1 MTLFHIDLQLF
12 TGEKTE
18 KATPKRKKEARE
30 KGQVMQSKEI
40 NSALIL
46 LFTFLALFLLGNY
59 TYQNLLLFTHNMFL
73 NTVNTEDLFTVN
85 GIHKMFMLL
94 VTVTAKLV
102 VPIMGVAF
110 LVGLICSYMQVGFLF
125 TTKTLGI
132 KFDRINP
139 INGFKKIFSKKS
151 LVEFVKSLL
160 KIILVGYVTFSY
172 ALKQSK
178 TVMNILDMS
187 LESIIGFIGSI
198 TIQVAFR
205 AAIVLILLAVM
216 DYFFQKWEYEN
227 ELKMSKQEVKEEY
240 KQMEGDPQVKSKIK
254 EKQRQISM
262 RRMMQDVP
270 KADVIIT
277 NPTHYAVALR
287 YDSNLEAAPVLLA
300 KGVDLVAQNIKKAA
314 NEHEIPIVENKLLA
328 RTIFYQVDIG
338 ASIPPDLYQAVAEV
352 LAYVYQLKNS
362 Y

>member
-198 TIQVAFR
+198 TIQVSFR
-205 AAIVLILLAVM
+205 AAIVLIILAVM

>member
-73 NTVNTEDLFTVN
+73 NIVNTEDLFTVN
-85 GIHKMFMLL
+85 GIHKIFLL
-94 VTVTAKLV
+94 LATVTAKLV
-102 VPIMGVAF
+102 FPIMGVAF

-240 KQMEGDPQVKSKIK
+240 KQMEGDPQIKSKIK

>member
-187 LESIIGFIGSI
+187 LESIVGFIGSI
-198 TIQVAFR
+198 TIQVSFR
-205 AAIVLILLAVM
+205 AAIVLIILAVM